1 KRMHIRW
8 SHEAPRPDSDLLVF
22 LHGFGADEND
32 LFPLGNYFDDRN
44 TIASVQ
50 APKKLPEHFG
60 GYCWFPISTELD
72 ANADDVKKAVIQL
85 DEWVQSVAKDYR
97 SVSLLGISQGMALAT
112 SLMRIRPEAYTTVIG
127 LSGFIVDTTGAPE
140 LESLFDDAQVAKT
153 QPPLFWGYDPAD
165 PIVSSD
171 RIAKT
176 GNWLRPRVQLE
187 ERTNNG
193 GEHGIH
199 QDEISHLVHFS
210 KTQDQEHVA
219 GK

>member
-1 KRMHIRW
+1 MHIRW

-32 LFPLGNYFDDRN
+32 LFPLGNYFDDRF

-72 ANADDVKKAVIQL
+72 ANAEDVKNAVVQL
-85 DEWVQSVAKDYR
+85 DEWVQSVAQDYL
-97 SVSLLGISQGMALAT
+97 SVSLIGFSQGMAMAT
-112 SLMRIRPEAYTTVIG
+112 SLMRMRPEAYTTVIG

-153 QPPLFWGYDPAD
+153 QPPFFWGYDPAD
-165 PIVSSD
+165 PIVAND
-171 RIAKT
+171 RIAQT
-176 GNWLRPRVQLE
+176 GSWLRPRVQLE
-187 ERTNNG
+187 ERTYNG
-193 GEHGIH
+193 IGHGIH
-199 QDEISHLVHFS
+199 PDEIGHFVTFVENHVHETVS
-210 KTQDQEHVA
+210 
-219 GK
+219 GS